1 MDDMGIRKA
10 GDRMRRCVA
19 RPAAPT
25 VVLAACAVLVVT
37 GCNAGASEDT
47 GSAPTAPRSL
57 PSLSGEIPDRVAP
70 TVETEPVSHSGDAA
84 DDPAI
89 WVNPL
94 DPAMSAV
101 VATDKQGGLLVYDL
115 AGTQLQYLPVGE
127 MNNVDVRPAA
137 DGFTLAGNPVV
148 LVVAGNRTA
157 NSLSVFALDP
167 VTRQLRDVAG
177 NAIQTEL
184 EVYGSCL
191 YRSAAT
197 GKLYAFVNSKEGQVE
212 QWELADA
219 GTGRVGGG
227 LVRSFQ
233 VESQVEGCVADDEQ
247 GQFYLGEETKGIWK
261 FGAEPNA
268 GDAGTLIA
276 TVSPSGPLVD
286 EVEGLTL
293 AYGDGGAGYLIASSQ
308 GDNSYAVFRR
318 EGENAY
324 VGSFQI
330 VAGRG
335 IDGTEHTDGIA
346 VTTAALGPS
355 FPSGVL
361 VAQDGENDGAAQNFK
376 YVPLQNVF
384 PG

>member
-10 GDRMRRCVA
+10 GDRMRRRVG
-19 RPAAPT
+19 RPATPT
-25 VVLAACAVLVVT
+25 VVLAVCAVVVMT
-37 GCNAGASEDT
+37 GCTAGASEDT
-47 GSAPTAPRSL
+47 GNAPTAART
-57 PSLSGEIPDRVAP
+57 LSSQAEIPQGVSP
-70 TVETEPVSHSGDAA
+70 TVESEPVPHSGDAA

-89 WVNPL
+89 WVNPAN
-94 DPAMSAV
+94 PGTSAV
-101 VATDKQGGLLVYDL
+101 IATDKQGGMLVYDL
-115 AGTQLQYLPVGE
+115 AGTELQYLPMGE
-127 MNNVDVRPAA
+127 MNNVDVQPAT
-137 DGFTLAGNPVV
+137 DGFTLDGIPVV

-157 NSLSVFALDP
+157 NSLAVFALDP

-177 NAIQTEL
+177 DAIRPGL

-212 QWELADA
+212 QWELSDA
-219 GTGRVGGG
+219 GSGRVGGG
-227 LVRSFQ
+227 LVRAFQ

-247 GQFYLGEETKGIWK
+247 GQFYLGEETVGIWR
-261 FGAEPNA
+261 FGAEPDTA
-268 GDAGTLIA
+268 GAGTLIA
-276 TVSPSGPLVD
+276 GVSPSGPLVD
-286 EVEGLTL
+286 QVEGLTL

-324 VGSFQI
+324 VGNFQI

-346 VTTAALGPS
+346 VTTADLGSS

-376 YVPLQNVF
+376 YVPLQSVF